1 MKITFLSVLKINI
14 PIGWYQIA
22 FLHAYVLSLIR
33 SGCNLKLQVVLSF
46 CISIYIISVIATIR
60 ARQQTS
66 DLASVQKEVW
76 DGVAGSLPGCVLPRP
91 KLNLVIMME
100 GWPGMS
106 AWVSLSPPHFRFF
119 IVFSGPQRT
128 FTFWFWGSSRLFRV
142 SPIQQ
147 DVNMLS
153 LQEITNLK

>member
-1 MKITFLSVLKINI
+1 MCWKLIFPLADIK
-14 PIGWYQIA
+14 
-22 FLHAYVLSLIR
+22 LHFCMHTSYPFR
-33 SGCNLKLQVVLSF
+33 LQFKAASRFSF

-60 ARQQTS
+60 AWQQTA
-66 DLASVQKEVW
+66 DLANVQKEVW
-76 DGVAGSLPGCVLPRP
+76 DGMAGSLPGCVLPRP